1 MRVAMG
7 LLALL
12 AIVGGIVA
20 IPKTTSWLDNFLA
33 PTFADSTLHL
43 APSNALIYVGLDPR
57 RARRPRR
64 DRRRLRCLGGAT
76 RRLATVI
83 AARFAPVYRLFEGKW
98 YFDELIDALV
108 VRPAAWF
115 GRFAQGTF
123 ERVFVNGTLIGG
135 TTAIV
140 RAGSAVVRS
149 AESGFVRYY
158 VAFVRHRPERRRALL
173 PGPKLMLSILIW
185 LPVAAALLGALIPV
199 KRVAGLLA
207 LGGALGSLGMT
218 IAQQTGPLEN
228 TVQS

>member
-1 MRVAMG
+1 MIAEREWPMRIAMG

-12 AIVGGIVA
+12 AIGGGIVG
-20 IPKTTSWLDNFLA
+20 IPKTTSYLENFLA
-33 PTFADSTLHL
+33 PSFATAKHL
-43 APSNALIYVGLDPR
+43 APSNTLIYVGLVIGTVVG
-57 RARRPRR
+57 
-64 DRRRLRCLGGAT
+64 LGGIAIAWFVWVV
-76 RRLATVI
+76 RPGLAPSAERT
-83 AARFAPVYRLFEGKW
+83 FAPLYRLFAGKW

-158 VAFVRHRPERRRALL
+158 VAFLVIGLSGFGLYFLL
-173 PGPKLMLSILIW
+173 
-185 LPVAAALLGALIPV
+185 
-199 KRVAGLLA
+199 
-207 LGGALGSLGMT
+207 
-218 IAQQTGPLEN
+218 
-228 TVQS
+228 QS